1 MKVEKMR
8 VQELNLGVG
17 CLKVPARCVTYL
29 KRCTCNASWSTG
41 GWGVGGGCGNALDR
55 YNAGPTDLLRWV
67 PNFRLSLQMEP
78 EVLQPVAARIT
89 LTKDSNMAQVNH
101 KKHIFTKTYYFRGRL
116 WGKSRRAIVAGTQQ
130 IDGTWKHL
138 KIPRSMSMLH
148 KKKQQVYQKTIL
160 LGLQLEMA
168 S

>member
-1 MKVEKMR
+1 MVNR
-8 VQELNLGVG
+8 
-17 CLKVPARCVTYL
+17 
-29 KRCTCNASWSTG
+29 
-41 GWGVGGGCGNALDR
+41 GVGGGWGRGNALDR
-55 YNAGPTDLLRWV
+55 YNAGPMDLLR
-67 PNFRLSLQMEP
+67 MEP

-89 LTKDSNMAQVNH
+89 LTKDSMAQVNH
-101 KKHIFTKTYYFRGRL
+101 KKNIFTKTSYFRGRL

-138 KIPRSMSMLH
+138 KERRSMSMLH
-148 KKKQQVYQKTIL
+148 KKKQQVYQKKIL